1 MGPAAAHH
9 DNTPYVGDTDCPHGG
24 NLASVA
30 CLLYLA
36 PDSAYITETKFSQ
49 YTMTMPDYLVDAG
62 NHILQGLWTYS
73 GSPCTSFVEQVY
85 VYGLDYHR
93 YYEYALV
100 RRYETPPPGQP
111 SYQHYPDGVTSNSGE
126 YVMFQTEYTSD
137 TTWRMWRGASLRAQF
152 SGGGLGYGSC
162 IAQAGLEVS
171 RYGSGVQSGYV
182 SYTMNHDTYWYDQNR
197 QGKGGWAQGT
207 ERRYQQY
214 PCYLGQVPPNC
225 LNGQWNSGVQWSA
238 NKP

>member
-1 MGPAAAHH
+1 MLQDLRLTSAPARRMVRE
-9 DNTPYVGDTDCPHGG
+9 VGQ
-24 NLASVA
+24 SVEG
-30 CLLYLA
+30 
-36 PDSAYITETKFSQ
+36 S
-49 YTMTMPDYLVDAG
+49 
-62 NHILQGLWTYS
+62 LQ
-73 GSPCTSFVEQVY
+73 CK
-85 VYGLDYHR
+85 
-93 YYEYALV
+93 
-100 RRYETPPPGQP
+100 
-111 SYQHYPDGVTSNSGE
+111 
-126 YVMFQTEYTSD
+126 
-137 TTWRMWRGASLRAQF
+137 AQF